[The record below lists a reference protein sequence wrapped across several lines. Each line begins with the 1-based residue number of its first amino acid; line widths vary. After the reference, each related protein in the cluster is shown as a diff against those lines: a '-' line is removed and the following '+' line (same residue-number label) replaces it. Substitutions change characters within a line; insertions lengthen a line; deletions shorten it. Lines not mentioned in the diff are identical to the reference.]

1 MGECSLESP
10 VPEPLASHFTLPSRA
25 STTCHRPQPRT
36 PDALRLA
43 GRTTK
48 VGVPSLTGFFCG
60 PELLGQML
68 FNYNA
73 EQGQLEAIP
82 RDSSGSREPI
92 PKFPDTSEL

>member
-1 MGECSLESP
+1 MPLGLLE
-10 VPEPLASHFTLPSRA
+10 E
-25 STTCHRPQPRT
+25 QPRWVC
-36 PDALRLA
+36 P
-43 GRTTK
+43 
-48 VGVPSLTGFFCG
+48 VFTGFFCG

-82 RDSSGSREPI
+82 RDSSGNREPI